1 MRLTTRGFVA
11 IPPEIKRVESFIRDQ
26 ARRVLRPRKRAAMT
40 VRIAQF
46 VHAASDVVDEA
57 FLRDFPEVE
66 VTKADSLESL
76 ANALNGAEI
85 LHVYNSAFTTDF
97 ARLVR
102 DKGRALKWIQFT
114 TVGIEVALKAGLP
127 DGVWVTN
134 GGDVSQRV
142 LAGHAMALM
151 LGVMR
156 GFRRFE
162 QLRAQRKW
170 SRHGMSAEM
179 METEGARVVIL
190 GMGRIAQDIAR
201 KAKAF
206 DMEVICVTRAPGP
219 AVPEI
224 DRVVSRE
231 KVGEILPTAD
241 VVMVAMPLDS
251 GTKGF
256 LSAEKIA
263 LLPQTAIVVNI
274 SRGKVVDE
282 AALARALAEGR
293 IKGAGLDAFSEEPLP
308 ATSPLWDLPNVLM
321 TPHVGGQGG
330 RESWRRMSELIRDN
344 TRRYLTGAP
353 LKHVV
358 RTPDGNLE
366 GFGNPQAGN

>member
-1 MRLTTRGFVA
+1 
-11 IPPEIKRVESFIRDQ
+11 
-26 ARRVLRPRKRAAMT
+26 MT

-66 VTKADSLESL
+66 AAKADSLESL
-76 ANALNGAEI
+76 VDALDGAEI
-85 LHVYNSAFTTDF
+85 LHVYNSAFTGDF

-114 TVGIEVALKAGLP
+114 TVGSEIGLNAGLAE
-127 DGVWVTN
+127 GVWVTN
-134 GGDVSQRV
+134 SGDVSQRV

-162 QLRAQRKW
+162 RLRAQRKW
-170 SRHGMSAEM
+170 SREAMSSHM
-179 METEGARVVIL
+179 IETEGARMIIL
-190 GMGRIAQDIAR
+190 GMGRIGQDIAR

-206 DMEVICVTRAPGP
+206 DMEVICVTRAPAP

-224 DRVVSRE
+224 DRVIPRE
-231 KVGEILPTAD
+231 KVGEVLPTAD

-251 GTKGF
+251 STKGF

-263 LLPQTAIVVNI
+263 LMQETAILVNI

-293 IKGAGLDAFSEEPLP
+293 IKGAGLDAFADEPLP
-308 ATSPLWDLPNVLM
+308 AASPFWDLPNVLM

-330 RESWRRMSELIRDN
+330 RELWRRMSELIREN
-344 TRRYLTGAP
+344 TRRYLSGAP

-358 RTPDGNLE
+358 RTPDGKLQ
-366 GFGNPQAGN
+366 GFGIPQAGN

>member
-1 MRLTTRGFVA
+1 
-11 IPPEIKRVESFIRDQ
+11 
-26 ARRVLRPRKRAAMT
+26 MT

-66 VTKADSLESL
+66 AAKAHSLESL
-76 ANALNGAEI
+76 AKALDGAEI
-85 LHVYNSAFTTDF
+85 LHVYNSAFTAEF

-102 DKGRALKWIQFT
+102 DKGRVLKWLQFT
-114 TVGIEVALKAGLP
+114 TVGVEIGLREGLP
-127 DGVWVTN
+127 EGVWVTN
-134 GGDVSQRV
+134 SGDVSQRV
-142 LAGHAMALM
+142 LASHAMALM

-156 GFRRFE
+156 GFRRFD
-162 QLRAQRKW
+162 QLRARREW
-170 SRHGMSAEM
+170 ARHGMSSHILDPD
-179 METEGARVVIL
+179 GARMVIL
-190 GMGRIAQDIAR
+190 GMGHIGQDIAR

-206 DMEVICVTRAPGP
+206 DMEVICVTRSPSP

-231 KVGEILPTAD
+231 RVNEVLPSAD

-251 GTKGF
+251 DTRGF
-256 LSAEKIA
+256 LSAERIA
-263 LLPQTAIVVNI
+263 LMQETAILVNI

-293 IKGAGLDAFSEEPLP
+293 IMGAGLDALAEEPLP
-308 ATSPLWDLPNVLM
+308 AASPLWDLPNVLL

-330 RESWRRMSELIRDN
+330 RQLWRRMSELIR
-344 TRRYLTGAP
+344 
-353 LKHVV
+353 
-358 RTPDGNLE
+358 
-366 GFGNPQAGN
+366 

>member
-1 MRLTTRGFVA
+1 
-11 IPPEIKRVESFIRDQ
+11 
-26 ARRVLRPRKRAAMT
+26 MT

-66 VTKADSLESL
+66 ATKADSFESL
-76 ANALNGAEI
+76 VDALDGAEI
-85 LHVYNSAFTTDF
+85 LHVYNSAFTADF

-114 TVGIEVALKAGLP
+114 TVGIEIGLNAGLP
-127 DGVWVTN
+127 EGVWVTN
-134 GGDVSQRV
+134 SGDVNQRV

-162 QLRAQRKW
+162 PLRAQRKW
-170 SRHGMSAEM
+170 SRGIMSSHM
-179 METEGARVVIL
+179 IETEGARMIIL
-190 GMGRIAQDIAR
+190 GMGRIGQEIAR

-206 DMEVICVTRAPGP
+206 DMEVICVTRARAP

-224 DRVVSRE
+224 DRVVPRE
-231 KVGEILPTAD
+231 KLGEVLPTAD

-251 GTKGF
+251 STKGF

-263 LLPQTAIVVNI
+263 LMQETAILVNI

-282 AALARALAEGR
+282 AALARTLAEGR
-293 IKGAGLDAFSEEPLP
+293 IKGAGLDAFAEEPLP
-308 ATSPLWDLPNVLM
+308 AASPFWDLPNVLM

-330 RESWRRMSELIRDN
+330 RELWRRMSELIREN
-344 TRRYLTGAP
+344 TRRYLSGAP

-358 RTPDGNLE
+358 RTPDGKLQ

>member
-1 MRLTTRGFVA
+1 
-11 IPPEIKRVESFIRDQ
+11 
-26 ARRVLRPRKRAAMT
+26 MT

-46 VHAASDVVDEA
+46 VHPTSDVVDEA

-66 VTKADSLESL
+66 TVKADSHESL
-76 ANALNGAEI
+76 AAALVGAEI
-85 LHVYNSAFTTDF
+85 LHVYNSAFTADF

-102 DKGRALKWIQFT
+102 DSGRGLKWIQFT
-114 TVGIEVALKAGLP
+114 TVGIEIGLNAGLP

-134 GGDVSQRV
+134 SGDVSQRV
-142 LAGHAMALM
+142 LAGHAIALM

-156 GFRRFE
+156 GFRRYE
-162 QLRAQRKW
+162 PLRAQRKW
-170 SRHGMSAEM
+170 SRQAMSSHM
-179 METEGARVVIL
+179 IETEAAHMIIL
-190 GMGRIAQDIAR
+190 GMGRIGQEIAR

-206 DMEVICVTRAPGP
+206 DMEVICVTRAPAP

-224 DRVVSRE
+224 DRVVPRE
-231 KVGEILPTAD
+231 KLREVLPSAD

-251 GTKGF
+251 STKGF

-263 LLPQTAIVVNI
+263 LMKETAILVNI

-282 AALARALAEGR
+282 DALARALTEGR
-293 IKGAGLDAFSEEPLP
+293 IGGAGLDAFAQEPLP
-308 ATSPLWDLPNVLM
+308 TDSPLWDLPNVLM
-321 TPHVGGQGG
+321 TPHVGGGGG
-330 RESWRRMSELIRDN
+330 RELWRRMSELIREN
-344 TRRYLTGAP
+344 TRRYLSGEP

-358 RTPDGNLE
+358 RTPDGTLQ

>member
-1 MRLTTRGFVA
+1 
-11 IPPEIKRVESFIRDQ
+11 
-26 ARRVLRPRKRAAMT
+26 MT

-46 VHAASDVVDEA
+46 VQAASDVVDEA

-66 VTKADSLESL
+66 AAKADSLESL
-76 ANALNGAEI
+76 ANALDGAEI
-85 LHVYNSAFTTDF
+85 LHVYNSAFTAEF

-114 TVGIEVALKAGLP
+114 TVGIEIGLKAGLP
-127 DGVWVTN
+127 EGVWVTN
-134 GGDVSQRV
+134 SGDVSQRV
-142 LAGHAMALM
+142 LASHAMALM

-162 QLRAQRKW
+162 QLRARREW
-170 SRHGMSAEM
+170 ARHAMSSHILDPD
-179 METEGARVVIL
+179 GARMVIL
-190 GMGRIAQDIAR
+190 GMGHVGQEIAR

-206 DMEVICVTRAPGP
+206 DMEVICVTRSPSP

-224 DRVVSRE
+224 DRVVPRE
-231 KVGEILPTAD
+231 KVGEVLPTAD
-241 VVMVAMPLDS
+241 VVMVAMPLDN
-251 GTKGF
+251 GTRGF
-256 LSAEKIA
+256 LSAERIA
-263 LLPQTAIVVNI
+263 LMQETAILVNI

-293 IKGAGLDAFSEEPLP
+293 IMGAGLDAFAEEPLP
-308 ATSPLWDLPNVLM
+308 AASPLWDLPNVLM

-330 RESWRRMSELIRDN
+330 RQLWRRMSELIRDN
-344 TRRYLTGAP
+344 TRRYLSGAH

-358 RTPDGNLE
+358 RTADGTLQ
-366 GFGNPQAGN
+366 GF

>member
-1 MRLTTRGFVA
+1 
-11 IPPEIKRVESFIRDQ
+11 
-26 ARRVLRPRKRAAMT
+26 MT

-46 VHAASDVVDEA
+46 VRAANDVVDDA

-66 VTKADSLESL
+66 AVKADSLESL
-76 ANALNGAEI
+76 ADALDGAEI
-85 LHVYNSAFTTDF
+85 LHVFNSAFTPEF

-102 DKGRALKWIQFT
+102 EEGRALKWIQFT
-114 TVGIEVALKAGLP
+114 TVGIEIGLEAGLP

-134 GGDVSQRV
+134 TGDVSQRV

-156 GFRRFE
+156 GFHRFE
-162 QLRAQRKW
+162 PLRAQREW
-170 SRHGMSAEM
+170 SREAMYPHMIAP
-179 METEGARVVIL
+179 EGARMVIL
-190 GMGRIAQDIAR
+190 GMGRIGQDIAR

-206 DMEVICVTRAPGP
+206 DMEVICVTRAPAP

-224 DRVVSRE
+224 DRVVPRE
-231 KVGEILPTAD
+231 KVGDVLPDAD
-241 VVMVAMPLDS
+241 VVMVAMPLDAD
-251 GTKGF
+251 TEGF

-263 LLPQTAIVVNI
+263 CMKETAILVNI

-282 AALARALAEGR
+282 AALARALAQGR
-293 IKGAGLDAFSEEPLP
+293 IKGAGLDAFGEEPLP
-308 ATSPLWDLPNVLM
+308 AASPFWDLPNVLM

-330 RESWRRMSELIRDN
+330 SELWRAFSELVRDN
-344 TRRYLTGAP
+344 TRRYLSGAP
-353 LKHVV
+353 LKHVA
-358 RTPDGNLE
+358 RTPDGTLQ